1 MEQRLL
7 PGKNQ
12 AVRRPKPA
20 IPQKMLTRRLFCK
33 PWTPSGSNKMR
44 HGKLE
49 MQLVMPHFSLGVTAV
64 RKLLIISS
72 KQRCC
77 SGDNWDIFE
86 FKAEKSIGGVFPNSK

>member
-1 MEQRLL
+1 
-7 PGKNQ
+7 
-12 AVRRPKPA
+12 
-20 IPQKMLTRRLFCK
+20 
-33 PWTPSGSNKMR
+33 MR

-49 MQLVMPHFSLGVTAV
+49 IQLVMPHFSLGVTAV